1 MVLKIRQD
9 QLIQLRTRHQSGLI
23 KTWKTSKNW
32 SKLVRTGRNRKY
44 PRIGTKNDSL
54 TILVFKT
61 MPSSYF
67 LFFTSKLS
75 IFIYLFILISFPLH
89 LSLFS
94 LFLYRFTIATTT
106 TTTHNQNHNPV
117 TTTTKPTTTSNP

>member
-54 TILVFKT
+54 TILFFKT

-75 IFIYLFILISFPLH
+75 IFIYLFILIS
-89 LSLFS
+89 LSLS
-94 LFLYRFTIATTT
+94 LSLSLSIFLYRFTIATTT
-106 TTTHNQNHNPV
+106 TTHNQNRNPV
-117 TTTTKPTTTSNP
+117 TTTTKLTTTSNP